1 VVNPPLNPPK
11 RAYWAGPVTETDQD
25 PMIWQKNLQQVP
37 GSWWQDWI
45 PWLQGQC
52 GDKGDVP
59 TMGSKKYKL
68 LGDAPGTYVKE
79 K

>member
-1 VVNPPLNPPK
+1 
-11 RAYWAGPVTETDQD
+11 
-25 PMIWQKNLQQVP
+25 MIWQKNVQQVP

-52 GDKGDVP
+52 GGKGDVP
-59 TMGSKKYKL
+59 MMGSKKYKL